1 MTNTVSTLE
10 VCRELATQLAAFAAL
25 LLAASGIHKCIARQR
40 TRAAAHEFAG
50 VPTRWA
56 ALAAAVLAGAEV
68 LASLLLWIPRFRAS
82 GAAVAGIIWGGYG
95 LLMLRAVARGRRDV
109 DCGCTFGAAH
119 RPLGTFQLVRNAV
132 LAASAALVAGVCA
145 TDGVRSIGAEQFLA
159 AAALLALYGALD
171 QAMALQAPR
180 AGELL

>member
-50 VPTRWA
+50 VPT
-56 ALAAAVLAGAEV
+56 GAEV